1 MLVLELQ
8 VPPFPLLAAVGHAVW
23 QPGVVH
29 GERTFAA
36 YDLIICIRGVLYM
49 EEEGV
54 KYEIA
59 EGKMLVLEPGKHHRG
74 YRPTE
79 VETEVYWIH
88 FRYPQKQDTRDNTTL
103 LTEKNNWQQPLMQRT
118 DQDIEP
124 HPGAVDIPKFGAVD
138 LGKLQPLLDEM
149 VALHAV
155 LTLYRSYEL
164 QVMFGRLLL
173 ALQSGMR
180 TRGPLSRSF
189 QLSEQVAAYLA
200 HHLETPFDSAEME
213 RELHYHFDYLARCL
227 KQYTGM
233 SPLAYRHHLQVERA
247 KRLLAHTERTLIQI
261 GELCGFQDY
270 NYFARLF
277 KRTTTLT
284 PGEYR
289 KRYQVYCIS
298 NVLDS

>member
-8 VPPFPLLAAVGHAVW
+8 VPPFPLLAAVGRAVW
-23 QPGVVH
+23 QPGVTH
-29 GERTFAA
+29 GERTFDA

-49 EEEGV
+49 EEDGV

-59 EGKMLVLEPGKHHRG
+59 GGKMLVLEPGKHHRG

-88 FRYPQKQDTRDNTTL
+88 FRYPQKQDTQDNKAL
-103 LTEKNNWQQPLMQRT
+103 LTEKNNWKQPPMQRT

-124 HPGAVDIPKFGAVD
+124 HPGAVDIPKFGPVD
-138 LGKLQPLLDEM
+138 LREIRPLLDEM
-149 VALHAV
+149 VVLHAV

-164 QVMFGRLLL
+164 QVVFGRLLL

-180 TRGPLSRSF
+180 ARGPLSRSF
-189 QLSEQVAAYLA
+189 LLSEQVAAYLA

-233 SPLAYRHHLQVERA
+233 SPLVYRHHLQVERA
-247 KRLLAHTERTLIQI
+247 KRLLAHTERTLSQI

-277 KRTTTLT
+277 KRTTALT

-289 KRYQVYCIS
+289 KRYQVFRM
-298 NVLDS
+298 D